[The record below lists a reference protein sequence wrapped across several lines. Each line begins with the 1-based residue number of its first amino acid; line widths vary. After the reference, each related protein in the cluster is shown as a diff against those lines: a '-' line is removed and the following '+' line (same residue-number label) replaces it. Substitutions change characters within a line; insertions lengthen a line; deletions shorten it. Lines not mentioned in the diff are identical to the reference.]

1 MRRTTTV
8 AAASAAALCLGALLT
23 GCGSATGTGHAAV
36 GAAGP
41 ADGRVPTGAVPPE
54 DRVELTPLDG
64 DRGRGRHGDGRNGS
78 DSSGGGARTGQDGS
92 GASADSGERDT
103 GATSDGSR
111 APGSPGPSGGARHGS
126 SAPATGAHSGHGGTT
141 TPPATPGPPDSPS
154 RPGTPTPP
162 HGSPAPKPPSPTLP
176 TGPDAPDGLLIGV
189 PGRSG
194 TDVRWCERVT
204 LEFLN
209 TGDRPVTRGT
219 VTFGTHIIGGLGID
233 WATIPSTHKLPLPLA
248 PGKKK
253 TGSWRVCVDGWRVP
267 AGMHIETK
275 DVAFTWK

>member
-8 AAASAAALCLGALLT
+8 ASVSAAVLCLGVLLT
-23 GCGSATGTGHAAV
+23 GCGSAAGAGHAAV

-41 ADGRVPTGAVPPE
+41 GDGRVPTQAVPPR
-54 DRVELTPLDG
+54 DGVQLTPLDG
-64 DRGRGRHGDGRNGS
+64 DGGQTRNGGE
-78 DSSGGGARTGQDGS
+78 DGSGGGTESGPPGTRASDGS
-92 GASADSGERDT
+92 GKGDTAD
-103 GATSDGSR
+103 GAPPS
-111 APGSPGPSGGARHGS
+111 GSPGPSGARHGS
-126 SAPATGAHSGHGGTT
+126 SAPTTGAHPGHGGAT
-141 TPPATPGPPDSPS
+141 TPPTSPGSPS
-154 RPGTPTPP
+154 HPGDPTPP
-162 HGSPAPKPPSPTLP
+162 HGTPAPEPSSPTLP
-176 TGPDAPDGLLIGV
+176 AGPDTPDGLLIGA

-209 TGDRPVTRGT
+209 TGDRPVTSGT

-233 WATIPSTHKLPLPLA
+233 WATLSSSHKLPLPLA

-275 DVAFTWK
+275 DVAFSWK

>member
-8 AAASAAALCLGALLT
+8 ASASAAVLCLGALLT
-23 GCGSATGTGHAAV
+23 GCGSAAGAGHAAV

-41 ADGRVPTGAVPPE
+41 ADGRVPTQAVPPR
-54 DRVELTPLDG
+54 DGVELTPLDG
-64 DRGRGRHGDGRNGS
+64 DRGEARNGGK
-78 DSSGGGARTGQDGS
+78 DGSGGGTESGRPGTGASGGS
-92 GASADSGERDT
+92 GKGDTADGVRAS
-103 GATSDGSR
+103 
-111 APGSPGPSGGARHGS
+111 GSPGASGGRHGS
-126 SAPATGAHSGHGGTT
+126 SAPTTGTRPGHGGAT
-141 TPPATPGPPDSPS
+141 TPPTSPGSPNSPS
-154 RPGTPTPP
+154 HPGDPTPP
-162 HGSPAPKPPSPTLP
+162 HGTPAPEPPSPTLP
-176 TGPDAPDGLLIGV
+176 AGPDTPDGLLIGV

-209 TGDRPVTRGT
+209 TGDRPVTAGT
-219 VTFGTHIIGGLGID
+219 VTFGTHIIGALGID
-233 WATIPSTHKLPLPLA
+233 WATRSSTHKLPLPLA
-248 PGKKK
+248 PGRKK